1 MLLKFLTGTVV
12 LTLSLTIATPS
23 FAKKPGLSVEQVKQL
38 IIEESI
44 SEYPGPCACPFNRAS
59 NGSKCGKRSAWSKP
73 GGYSPVCYKDE
84 VTKEMVDDW
93 RKRNSE

>member
-1 MLLKFLTGTVV
+1 MLLKFITGTVV
-12 LTLSLTIATPS
+12 LVLSLTIATPS
-23 FAKKPGLSVEQVKQL
+23 FAKKSVLSSEQVKQL

>member
-12 LTLSLTIATPS
+12 LALSLTIATPS
-23 FAKKPGLSVEQVKQL
+23 FAKKAGLSVEQVKQL